1 MDLSILESPFG
12 GRVINKREV
21 SGLRLVDGVYSA
33 KTRVPSHS
41 HEQAVFC
48 IALKGA
54 CSEVYAGKVREYEAW
69 TVEFLPSNQCHSLN
83 FPLADTRA
91 FSIDVAPEWLERA
104 REFSLGLENSVYCH
118 GGFLSRLIM
127 RLYSEFLEPDCASH
141 LAIEGL
147 ALEMLAEASRRQVK
161 FSERTPPRWLKQ
173 AVELLRE
180 RFSERLTITEVAAEV
195 GVHPVHL
202 AREFRRFHRCTMGE
216 YIRHLRIEQAC
227 RQLHTSAESL
237 ATIATGVGF
246 SDQSHF
252 SRTFKRLIGM
262 TPAGYRSTF
271 AARTNPVP

>member
-1 MDLSILESPFG
+1 MDLSIVESPFG
-12 GRVINKREV
+12 GRVIKMREF

-33 KTRVPSHS
+33 NTRVPSHS
-41 HEQAVFC
+41 HQQAVFC

-54 CSEVYAGKVREYEAW
+54 CSELYAGKVREYEAW
-69 TVEFLPSNQCHSLN
+69 TVEFLPSNQCHSLH

-104 REFSLGLENSVYCH
+104 REYSLRLENSVYAH
-118 GGFLSRLIM
+118 GGLLSGLMM
-127 RLYSEFLEPDCASH
+127 RLYSEFLQLDSASH

-147 ALEMLAEASRRQVK
+147 ALEMLAEVSRRQVK

-180 RFSERLTITEVAAEV
+180 RFCERLTITQVAAEV

-202 AREFRRFHRCTMGE
+202 AREFRRFQRCTIGE
-216 YIRHLRIEQAC
+216 YIRQLRIERAC
-227 RQLHTSAESL
+227 RQLHASDEPL
-237 ATIATGVGF
+237 ATIASAVGF

-262 TPAGYRSTF
+262 TPAGYRATF
-271 AARTNPVP
+271 AAH